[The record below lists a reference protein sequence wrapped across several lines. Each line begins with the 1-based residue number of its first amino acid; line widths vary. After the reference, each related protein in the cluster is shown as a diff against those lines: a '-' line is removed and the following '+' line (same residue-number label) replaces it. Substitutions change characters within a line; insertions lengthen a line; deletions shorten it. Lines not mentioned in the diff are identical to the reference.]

1 MQNRLIKKLLFIA
14 IVSLIVIIFS
24 YHLLNSK
31 VRPKKIPVIKD
42 LASQEYQKKLGKE
55 IYEYLLA
62 NHYLKFDK
70 SKINSEKLFDSY
82 LKRLDGNKIFF
93 IQDDIDEFTKYKDT
107 FLNSLVE
114 GDLEPSFLIF
124 NRYTQR
130 LKEHI
135 NFMQEQLKH
144 NLDDIQFDTD
154 KTLLIDR
161 KDENWFATKQE
172 QEQRWLDEFHNNV
185 LSSQLNNTSN
195 AKIVKK
201 LNYRYSNMLKRMA
214 LNKSEDVFFNFVN
227 TFTTLYDPH
236 TQYFSPQDAEN
247 FNINMSLSLE
257 GIGAALTIEDDYVKV
272 ASIVAGGPA
281 EKAGQLKP
289 GDRIVSVGQGKKGAL
304 EDIISVRL
312 DDAVKKIRGKK
323 NTAVRLE
330 VIPSD
335 SKNGSSKIYTIIRDT
350 VKLEDQEARSE
361 VIEITQADTKKKY
374 NVGVIAI
381 PTFYMDF
388 KQALSGNK
396 NYKSTTRDVK
406 KLIGKLTKDGID
418 GLIIDLRKNSGGA
431 LQEVNEL
438 VGLFVGREPSVQV
451 RYIDA
456 KQNMKVEVYGDTE
469 STIVYDGPL
478 LVMVDRA
485 SASAS
490 EIFAGAMQ
498 DHGRAIIVGSQ
509 TFGKGT
515 VQAIQSLT
523 KGQIKY
529 TSAKF
534 YRITGKSTQNKGVMP
549 DIAFPSFIN
558 ETEIG
563 ESTIPNAMPWDEIS
577 SVVFTSRNGVQI
589 NLDQLQQ
596 QHDIRAK
603 QDPYFVY
610 AKSIN
615 KYTKKYHDIKELSL
629 NKTTRQKNIKEL
641 EDARLEIE
649 NELCK
654 ARDEPLLKDIKELDK
669 KNSNKKDKTDEYL
682 QEASQILVDYT
693 LLTKSVHNG

>member
-1 MQNRLIKKLLFIA
+1 MQNRLSKKLIFIA
-14 IVSLIVIIFS
+14 VVSLIMIVFL
-24 YHLLNSK
+24 YQLLNESILK
-31 VRPKKIPVIKD
+31 PKKVPVIRD
-42 LASQEYQKKLGKE
+42 LTAQEYQKKLGKE

-62 NHYLKFDK
+62 NHYLKFDQ
-70 SKINSEKLFDSY
+70 SKINSQELFDSY
-82 LKRLDGNKIFF
+82 LKRLDNNKIFF
-93 IQDDIDEFTKYKDT
+93 IHEDINEFTQYKEH
-107 FLNSLVE
+107 FLNYLVE
-114 GDLEPSFLIF
+114 GDLEPAFYIF

-130 LKEHI
+130 LKQYI

-144 NLDDIQFDTD
+144 KLEDIKFDTD
-154 KTLLIDR
+154 KNLLIDR
-161 KDENWFATKQE
+161 KDQNWFANKQE
-172 QEQRWLDEFHNNV
+172 QEERWLDEFHNNI
-185 LSSQLNNTSN
+185 LSAQLNDTTDD
-195 AKIVKK
+195 KIVKK
-201 LNYRYSNMLKRMA
+201 LNARYTNMLKRMA

-257 GIGAALTIEDDYVKV
+257 GIGAALTTEDDYIKV
-272 ASIVAGGPA
+272 ASIVPGGPA

-289 GDRIVSVGQGKKGAL
+289 GDRIISVGQGKKGSL

-335 SKNGSSKIYTIIRDT
+335 SKTGVSKIYTIIRDT

-361 VIEITQADTKKKY
+361 IVKVERNNNKY
-374 NVGVIAI
+374 KMGVIYI

-388 KQALSGNK
+388 KQALSGSK
-396 NYKSTTRDVK
+396 DYKSTTRDVK
-406 KLIGKLTKDGID
+406 KLIAKLTEENID

-469 STIVYDGPL
+469 ATIIYNGPL
-478 LVMVDRA
+478 LVMVDRI

-498 DHGRAIIVGSQ
+498 DHSRAIIVGSQ

-534 YRITGKSTQNKGVMP
+534 YRITGKSTQNKGVTP
-549 DIAFPSFIN
+549 DIIFPSFIN

-563 ESTIPNAMPWDEIS
+563 ESTIPNAMLWDEIEP
-577 SVVFTSRNGVQI
+577 VAFTSQNNVKN
-589 NLDQLQQ
+589 NLSELQQ
-596 QHDIRAK
+596 KHNGRSK
-603 QDPYFVY
+603 QNPYFVY
-610 AKSIN
+610 AKNIN
-615 KYTKKYHDIKELSL
+615 EYTKKYHDIKELSL
-629 NKTTRQKNIKEL
+629 NKVTRQKNIREL
-641 EDARLEIE
+641 EDSRLSIE

-654 ARDEPLLKDIKELDK
+654 ARNEPLLEDIKDLDK
-669 KNSNKKDKTDEYL
+669 KNADNKDKTDEYL
-682 QEASQILVDYT
+682 QEASNILLDYA
-693 LLTKSVHNG
+693 LLAKSVKSS